1 MFNSEFSI
9 RNGKIFL
16 FYRIAT
22 KYQLGL
28 EQENKQ
34 LLSESRA
41 LEQEVNSDD
50 RKERALIRQ
59 CFDQLGSANK
69 KIDLLDSESKV
80 RENANSVLG
89 NA

>member
-50 RKERALIRQ
+50 RK
-59 CFDQLGSANK
+59 SAPW
-69 KIDLLDSESKV
+69 
-80 RENANSVLG
+80 
-89 NA
+89 

>member
-9 RNGKIFL
+9 RNGKICHDHLL

-50 RKERALIRQ
+50 RERALIRQ

-69 KIDLLDSESKV
+69 KIEL
-80 RENANSVLG
+80 
-89 NA
+89 